1 MALPSRGEI
10 WLVNLG
16 NNPGLEQGKRR
27 PALVISVDRF
37 NHAAAWLIVIVP
49 VTTTFRGIPMH
60 IEVNPLESGLEY
72 HSCIQ
77 CDQPRCI
84 PRVRFV
90 HRLGVIAEEKM
101 ERVADRLSI
110 LLGL

>member
-1 MALPSRGEI
+1 MALPSRGEV
-10 WLVNLG
+10 WLVTLG

-37 NHAAAWLIVIVP
+37 NHAAVGLVVIVP

-60 IEVNPLESGLEY
+60 IEVNPPEGGLEY

-84 PRVRFV
+84 SRVRFEN
-90 HRLGVIAEEKM
+90 RLGVIADETM
-101 ERVADRLSI
+101 EQVADRLSI